1 MGKDVVILGA
11 GIVGVSVATHL
22 RRRGWDVVVVDRQG
36 PGDGASFGNAGL
48 IQREAVY
55 PHGFPQEIKELA
67 RIARNV
73 SIDAVYH
80 PLDLPRLVAPLLRYW
95 WNSQPKRFAR
105 AVLGTSR
112 LIETCVDEHESMAEA
127 AGAGHM
133 LRRTGWLRVF
143 DDERALDETVRS
155 AEASRRDHGVTFE
168 ALDGDGLA
176 VAEPHLMVRRAGA
189 VHFTNAPW
197 VADPHALVVAYARR
211 LEAMGGRFATGDAMG
226 LSRAGEG
233 WRVPT
238 ADGVVEAGTVVVALG
253 AHSARLTSRFGYSP
267 PMFGERGY
275 HMHYGLRGNAVL
287 NHPLM
292 DMASGFMLSPM
303 RAGIRLA
310 TGAEFARLDSAATP
324 VQLKRAEPVARKLL
338 PLGERL
344 QGEPWLGVRPCMPDM
359 VPVISAVPKQA
370 GMWGAFGHGSVGLT
384 LGPSTGR
391 LLAEMMDG
399 AATFI
404 DPAPYR
410 ADRF

>member
-1 MGKDVVILGA
+1 MGKDAVILGA

-36 PGDGASFGNAGL
+36 PGEGASFGNAGL
-48 IQREAVY
+48 IQREAVN
-55 PHGFPQEIKELA
+55 PHGFPRRIKELA

-73 SIDAVYH
+73 STDAVYH
-80 PLDLPRLVAPLLRYW
+80 PSALPGLAGPLLRYW
-95 WNSQPKRFAR
+95 WASQPKRYAR

-127 AGAGHM
+127 AGVGHM
-133 LRRTGWLRVF
+133 LRRSGWLRVF
-143 DDERALDETVRS
+143 DDERALDETVRN

-176 VAEPHLMVRRAGA
+176 LAEPHLMMRRAGA

-197 VADPHALVVAYARR
+197 VADPHALVLAYAKR

-226 LSRAGEG
+226 LVRAGRG
-233 WRVPT
+233 WRVST
-238 ADGVVEAGTVVVALG
+238 AEGVIEAAAVVVALG

-275 HMHYGLRGNAVL
+275 HMHYAMRGNAVL
-287 NHPLM
+287 NHPMM

-324 VQLKRAEPVARKLL
+324 VQLKRAEPLARKLL
-338 PLGERL
+338 PLGERA
-344 QGEPWLGVRPCMPDM
+344 QDKPWLGVRPCIPDM
-359 VPVISAVPKQA
+359 VPIISAVPTQP
-370 GMWGAFGHGSVGLT
+370 GMWAAFGHGSVGLT
-384 LGPSTGR
+384 LGPTTGR
-391 LLAEMMDG
+391 LLAEIMDG
-399 AATFI
+399 TPTFLE
-404 DPAPYR
+404 PAPYR

>member
-1 MGKDVVILGA
+1 VGKDAVILGA

-22 RRRGWDVVVVDRQG
+22 RLRGWDVVVVDRRG

-55 PHGFPQEIKELA
+55 PHGFPRAIKELA

-80 PLDLPRLVAPLLRYW
+80 PLDLPGLAAPLLRFW
-95 WNSQPKRFAR
+95 WASHPKRYAR

-112 LIETCVDEHESMAEA
+112 LIETCVDEHKSMAEA
-127 AGAGHM
+127 AGARHM
-133 LRRTGWLRVF
+133 LRRSGWLRVF

-197 VADPHALVVAYARR
+197 VADPHALVLAYAQR

-226 LSRAGEG
+226 LSRAGKG

-238 ADGVVEAGTVVVALG
+238 ADGVVEAGAVVVALG

-275 HMHYGLRGNAVL
+275 HMHYGMRGNAVL
-287 NHPLM
+287 NHPMM

-359 VPVISAVPKQA
+359 VPVISTMPKQA

-399 AATFI
+399 APTFI